1 MITYTVQGN
10 YGLGEPG
17 YVPQYSQIFTP
28 YVQANVERKTDI
40 CYHQNQV
47 NFSVHKN
54 MTINTYNDFSDW

>member
-1 MITYTVQGN
+1 MSTYTVQGN
-10 YGLGEPG
+10 YGLGEPR

-54 MTINTYNDFSDW
+54 MTINTYHDFSDW